1 MRFIKDNGYSERFYK
16 KEYVYYNINEHK
28 YWVMTD
34 DTGFDDSTAIIN
46 RAKI

>member
-1 MRFIKDNGYSERFYK
+1 MNFIKDNGYIDKFYK
-16 KEYVYYNINEHK
+16 KEYTYYDIGEYK

-34 DTGFDDSTAIIN
+34 KKGYDDPTAVIN